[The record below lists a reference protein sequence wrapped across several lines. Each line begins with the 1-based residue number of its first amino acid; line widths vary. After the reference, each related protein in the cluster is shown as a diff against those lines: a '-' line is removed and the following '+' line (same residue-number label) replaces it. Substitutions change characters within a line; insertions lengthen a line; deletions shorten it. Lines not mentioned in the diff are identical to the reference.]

1 MAPSRELLD
10 ILVCPES
17 REPLLYFPEGD
28 PADGGEPFLFC
39 PASRL
44 RYRIDDDIPV
54 MLVDEATRVTEE
66 EAERLARAADPGSP
80 ALASGTS

>member
-10 ILVCPES
+10 ILVCPET

-28 PADGGEPFLFC
+28 PRDGGDPFLFC

-44 RYRIDDDIPV
+44 IYRIDDGIPV
-54 MLVDEATRVTEE
+54 MLVE
-66 EAERLARAADPGSP
+66 EAARVGEADAKRLAAA
-80 ALASGTS
+80 ASAQAPSAAES